1 MAWLPRR
8 QAKGS
13 EATLEP
19 SDLGTELSPQR
30 LENVL
35 QDLFENLEPDGGVE
49 RYTAALKMKSELFG
63 RLLAPDAIAELD
75 DEARDTLL
83 ERVFSAR
90 RRLAPHVRSMD
101 LAEFR
106 SLVNELLHGK
116 GPLEERMEAFIE
128 GLPCEGKSCRARR
141 DLAADLL
148 HFYDPERYPLM
159 ARWVWDVN
167 TDSGALRELVPNS
180 DQVTQLPT
188 GGDPGVYLTLRDWVK
203 EQLEAQSFYRDL
215 DLLADLVLAQVYAQY
230 IKAMAEG
237 MLRTDF
243 GGNSEDPSEHVRKL
257 LGIDEQ
263 RIGGRSRLKEEDS
276 EG

>member
-13 EATLEP
+13 QEALEP
-19 SDLGTELSPQR
+19 SDLGIELSPQR

-35 QDLFENLEPDGGVE
+35 QELFDNLEPEGGIE
-49 RYTAALKMKSELFG
+49 RYIAALKMKSELFG
-63 RLLAPDAIAELD
+63 RLLAPDAIADLD
-75 DEARDTLL
+75 EEARDTLL

-106 SLVNELLHGK
+106 GLVNELLHGK
-116 GPLEERMEAFIE
+116 GAVADRLEAFIE
-128 GLPCEGKSCRARR
+128 GLPCEGKACRARR

-167 TDSGALRELVPNS
+167 TDSGALRELVPHS

-188 GGDPGVYLTLRDWVK
+188 GGDPGTYVALRDWVK

-215 DLLADLVLAQVYAQY
+215 ELLADLVLAQVYAQY

-263 RIGGRSRLKEEDS
+263 RIGGRSRLKEEGT

>member
-1 MAWLPRR
+1 MAWLRR
-8 QAKGS
+8 QQAKGS
-13 EATLEP
+13 EEALEP
-19 SDLGTELSPQR
+19 TDLGVELSPQR
-30 LENVL
+30 LENAL
-35 QDLFENLEPDGGVE
+35 QQMFEHLEPDGGLE
-49 RYTAALKMKSELFG
+49 RYIAALKMKSELFG
-63 RLLAPDAIAELD
+63 RLLAPDAMAELD
-75 DEARDTLL
+75 EEARDTIL

-90 RRLAPHVRSMD
+90 RRLSPYVRAME
-101 LAEFR
+101 LAEVR
-106 SLVNELLHGK
+106 ALVNELLHGK
-116 GPLEERMEAFIE
+116 GPVADRMEAFVE

-167 TDSGALRELVPNS
+167 TDSGAMRELVPNS

-188 GGDPGVYLTLRDWVK
+188 GGDPGTYVALRNWVW
-203 EQLEAQSFYRDL
+203 EQLEAQAFYRDL
-215 DLLADLVLAQVYAQY
+215 AFMVDLVLAQVYAQY

-243 GGNSEDPSEHVRKL
+243 GSSSEDPSEHLRKL

-263 RIGGRSRLKEEDS
+263 RMGGRSRLKEEGA

>member
-1 MAWLPRR
+1 MAWLRRR

-13 EATLEP
+13 QEVLEP
-19 SDLGTELSPQR
+19 TDLGIELSPQR
-30 LENVL
+30 LENAL
-35 QDLFENLEPDGGVE
+35 NRLFENLEPDGGLE
-49 RYTAALKMKSELFG
+49 RYVAALKMKSELFG
-63 RLLAPDAIAELD
+63 RLLAADAVAELD
-75 DEARDTLL
+75 EEGRDTLL

-90 RRLAPHVRSMD
+90 RRLAPHVREMD

-106 SLVNELLHGK
+106 ALVNELLHGQ
-116 GPLEERMEAFIE
+116 GSVAERMEAFIE
-128 GLPCEGKSCRARR
+128 GLPCEGKACRARR

-167 TDSGALRELVPNS
+167 TDSGALRELVPHS

-188 GGDPGVYLTLRDWVK
+188 GGDPGTYLALREWIK
-203 EQLEAQSFYRDL
+203 EQLEAQAFYRDL
-215 DLLADLVLAQVYAQY
+215 DFMADLVLAEVYAEY

-243 GGNSEDPSEHVRKL
+243 GANSEDPSEHVRKL

-263 RIGGRSRLKEEDS
+263 RLGGRSRIKEEGA

>member
-8 QAKGS
+8 QAKG
-13 EATLEP
+13 ADKTLEP
-19 SDLGTELSPQR
+19 TELGVELSPQR
-30 LENVL
+30 FERALE
-35 QDLFENLEPDGGVE
+35 QLFESVEADGGVE
-49 RYTAALKMKSELFG
+49 RYAAALKMKSELFG

-75 DEARDTLL
+75 EEARDTLL

-90 RRLAPHVRSMD
+90 RRLAPHVREMEM
-101 LAEFR
+101 AEFR
-106 SLVNELLHGK
+106 SRVHDLLHGK
-116 GPLEERMEAFIE
+116 GPVEERMEAFVE
-128 GLPCEGKSCRARR
+128 ALPCEGKACRARR

-148 HFYDPERYPLM
+148 HFYDPETYPLM
-159 ARWVWDVN
+159 TRWVWDVS

-180 DQVTQLPT
+180 DQVNQLPT
-188 GGDPGVYLTLRDWVK
+188 GGDPGTFVTLRAWAK

-215 DLLADLVLAQVYAQY
+215 DLLVDLVLAQVYAQY

-243 GGNSEDPSEHVRKL
+243 GSSGEDPSEHVRKL

-263 RIGGRSRLKEEDS
+263 RLKGRSRLKDDAED
-276 EG
+276 

>member
-1 MAWLPRR
+1 MAWLRRR
-8 QAKGS
+8 QAKAS
-13 EATLEP
+13 EEVLEP
-19 SDLGTELSPQR
+19 TDLGIELSPQR

-35 QDLFENLEPDGGVE
+35 NELFEHLEPEGGVE
-49 RYTAALKMKSELFG
+49 RYVAALKMKSELFG
-63 RLLAPDAIAELD
+63 RLLAPEAIAELD
-75 DEARDTLL
+75 EEARDTLL

-90 RRLAPHVRSMD
+90 RRLAPYVRSME
-101 LAEFR
+101 LADFR
-106 SLVNELLHGK
+106 SLANELLRGK
-116 GPLEERMEAFIE
+116 GALEDRLDAFIE
-128 GLPCEGKSCRARR
+128 GIPCEGKSCRARR
-141 DLAADLL
+141 DLAADIL

-167 TDSGALRELVPNS
+167 TDSGALRELVPHS
-180 DQVTQLPT
+180 DQITQLPT
-188 GGDPGVYLTLRDWVK
+188 GGDPGTYLALRDWVK
-203 EQLEAQSFYRDL
+203 EQLEAQAFYRDL

-243 GGNSEDPSEHVRKL
+243 GSNSEDPTEHVRKL

-263 RIGGRSRLKEEDS
+263 RMGGRSRLKEEDS

>member
-1 MAWLPRR
+1 MAWLRRR

-13 EATLEP
+13 GENLEP
-19 SDLGTELSPQR
+19 SELGVELSPQR
-30 LENVL
+30 CEQAL
-35 QDLFENLEPDGGVE
+35 QQLFDNLEADGGVE
-49 RYTAALKMKSELFG
+49 RYVAALKMKSELFG
-63 RLLAPDAIAELD
+63 RLLAPEALSQLD
-75 DEARDTLL
+75 EEARDTVL

-90 RRLAPHVRSMD
+90 RRLAPHLREMEVAD
-101 LAEFR
+101 FR
-106 SLVNELLHGK
+106 SLVGELLHGK
-116 GPLEERMEAFIE
+116 GDLEERMEAFVE
-128 GLPCEGKSCRARR
+128 ALPCEGKACRARR

-159 ARWVWDVN
+159 TRWVWDVN
-167 TDSGALRELVPNS
+167 TDSGALRELVPHS
-180 DQVTQLPT
+180 DQIERLPT
-188 GGDPGVYLTLRDWVK
+188 GGEPGVFLTLRDWVK
-203 EQLEAQSFYRDL
+203 EQLEAQAFYRDL
-215 DLLADLVLAQVYAQY
+215 DLMADLLLAQVYAQY

-263 RIGGRSRLKEEDS
+263 RLKGRSRLKGET

>member
-13 EATLEP
+13 QEALEP
-19 SDLGTELSPQR
+19 TDLGVELSPQR
-30 LENVL
+30 LDNAL
-35 QDLFENLEPDGGVE
+35 QQMFEHLEPDGGLE
-49 RYTAALKMKSELFG
+49 RYIAALKMKSELFG

-75 DEARDTLL
+75 EEARDTLL

-90 RRLAPHVRSMD
+90 RRLAPQIRSMD
-101 LAEFR
+101 LAELR
-106 SLVNELLHGK
+106 ALVNELLHGK
-116 GPLEERMEAFIE
+116 GSVADRMEAFIE
-128 GLPCEGKSCRARR
+128 GLPCEGKACRARR

-167 TDSGALRELVPNS
+167 TDSGAMRELVPYS

-188 GGDPGVYLTLRDWVK
+188 GGDPGTYVALRDWVW
-203 EQLEAQSFYRDL
+203 EQLEAQAFYRDL
-215 DLLADLVLAQVYAQY
+215 AFMVDLVLAQVYAQY

-243 GGNSEDPSEHVRKL
+243 GASSEDPSEHVRKL

-263 RIGGRSRLKEEDS
+263 RMGGRSRLKEEGA